1 MKKANSN
8 PLESFNGWLLGGV
21 VLTIGGMAIVWLTP
35 GIVGATMGHGGDGVG
50 QFFVAL
56 GVAGAGMAVVFVS
69 AVFLL
74 LLSLLAWLA

>member
-8 PLESFNGWLLGGV
+8 PFESFNGWLLGGAF
-21 VLTIGGMAIVWLTP
+21 LTIGGMAILLLTP
-35 GIVGATMGHGGDGVG
+35 DIVGATMGHGGDGVG

-56 GVAGAGMAVVFVS
+56 GIAGAGMVVVFVS

-74 LLSLLAWLA
+74 LLSLVAWLN